1 MKCRDLEPQKQDA
14 NNNPKTQTFSTK
26 SLHFFPKTAYWMNSE
41 KAVPCCGHNIL
52 IYTNLQF
59 QNDQREQLPIHRLPN
74 SEEQQTE
81 EGLLSNYARDSTS
94 VTKVRFHISWKEV
107 GCAKTNC
114 TPCIYQKILYS
125 KFWTVFWRKQFS
137 TLKIT
142 SSTDRTALCTSGAT
156 SVTCCIT
163 IQAVFSLSRT

>member
-1 MKCRDLEPQKQDA
+1 MQITIQK
-14 NNNPKTQTFSTK
+14 THTFSTK
-26 SLHFFPKTAYWMNSE
+26 SLHCFLKTAYWMKSE
-41 KAVPCCGHNIL
+41 KAIPCCGHNIL
-52 IYTNLQF
+52 IYTNMQF
-59 QNDQREQLPIHRLPN
+59 QNDQQEQLPIHRLPN

-81 EGLLSNYARDSTS
+81 EGLLSDNARDSTS
-94 VTKVRFHISWKEV
+94 VTKVRFLISWKEV

-114 TPCIYQKILYS
+114 TPCIYQKIWYS

-142 SSTDRTALCTSGAT
+142 SSTDRTALCTSGVT

-163 IQAVFSLSRT
+163 IQAVSSLSRT

>member
-1 MKCRDLEPQKQDA
+1 MQITIQKH
-14 NNNPKTQTFSTK
+14 TFSTK
-26 SLHFFPKTAYWMNSE
+26 SLHAFPKTAYWMNSK

-52 IYTNLQF
+52 IYINMQF
-59 QNDQREQLPIHRLPN
+59 QNDQREQLPIHRLSN
-74 SEEQQTE
+74 SEEQRTE

-107 GCAKTNC
+107 GCAKMNC
-114 TPCIYQKILYS
+114 TPCIYLKIWYS
-125 KFWTVFWRKQFS
+125 KFWMVFWRQQFS

-142 SSTDRTALCTSGAT
+142 SSTDIHVTALCISGVT